1 MSSRRITWAKDLEQ
15 IVCEVDTLNLEE
27 RRAYWY
33 AKNELRKICRGDA
46 SLASQFRQ
54 MGYTELKEAEAHF
67 SHKGHSLRGL
77 GMMKDDPM
85 IFQAKV
91 VKANRSMLGSQTA
104 KSEAMKISRQ
114 NAKAAYKMGLYDEK
128 VSRCYCTEA
137 QNNHRR
143 SFLQHADVSPCI
155 FKGDSISCSKHDRNE
170 ESRRARNHVLDKVM
184 KLIGRG
190 EQHRC

>member
-104 KSEAMKISRQ
+104 KSEAMKISRE

-128 VSRCYCTEA
+128 FQDVIA
-137 QNNHRR
+137 QKLRTIIGAV
-143 SFLQHADVSPCI
+143 F
-155 FKGDSISCSKHDRNE
+155 CSMRTFRLAYLRATVYLVRNTIEMKNQE
-170 ESRRARNHVLDKVM
+170 EHEIM
-184 KLIGRG
+184 YLIK
-190 EQHRC
+190 